1 MDTFGDLPFDI
12 LAPIL
17 HWCSCALVNRAFN
30 RTALPIIGK
39 TVLYHPATTLN
50 SRPEL
55 AQYVKHI
62 TETGAVH
69 CGMLY
74 RYPNITRDTVIAL
87 SRCKNLQSLT
97 WTDDG
102 STSSH
107 ILFGFLNALH
117 SIPIRNLTIQ
127 SNGDLGEDVWST
139 LKKRTGLHKLSIWCM
154 EGPPRVLQGWSPLL
168 GDTLESLELG
178 RCAGVPT
185 TIIIEVLS
193 GLPLLR
199 HLRLKGVPSPA
210 IPLIAT
216 YLPQLESLDT
226 DYVQSYS
233 TRKEKLDHPIPN
245 IRQLTIHTSSIDEMG
260 LDRLWRWILDLVPKA
275 GLETFKLDAYTVSGE
290 AAIPRRFI
298 LDLAQVHGRTLRHFE
313 VGEAG
318 MTMTDIECLCT
329 KFAEIE
335 SIGCSVLSTDIS
347 KIIKSIQPA
356 KNLISLRLQ
365 MQWMPAGY
373 GRPTSRAMLF
383 TAEDAEKM
391 MLRDES
397 SVLRVIAIGT
407 VLYSGKW
414 IKNSF
419 GVSFKVTEDD
429 GRRT

>member
-1 MDTFGDLPFDI
+1 MDGRRVDVEP
-12 LAPIL
+12 
-17 HWCSCALVNRAFN
+17 H
-30 RTALPIIGK
+30 
-39 TVLYHPATTLN
+39 
-50 SRPEL
+50 
-55 AQYVKHI
+55 
-62 TETGAVH
+62 
-69 CGMLY
+69 
-74 RYPNITRDTVIAL
+74 
-87 SRCKNLQSLT
+87 
-97 WTDDG
+97 
-102 STSSH
+102 
-107 ILFGFLNALH
+107 
-117 SIPIRNLTIQ
+117 PIRVPQRATQHPYTQPDDPEQRRSGRGRVVDAQKAHRAAQALDMVH
-127 SNGDLGEDVWST
+127 GGPAA
-139 LKKRTGLHKLSIWCM
+139 
-154 EGPPRVLQGWSPLL
+154 GPPGLVAAPWRYARVSGAWGNICSSQSSILRVTDCYQ
-168 GDTLESLELG
+168 

-335 SIGCSVLSTDIS
+335 SIGCSVLSTDIV
-347 KIIKSIQPA
+347 
-356 KNLISLRLQ
+356 SLCCCFVGL
-365 MQWMPAGY
+365 P
-373 GRPTSRAMLF
+373 
-383 TAEDAEKM
+383 
-391 MLRDES
+391 
-397 SVLRVIAIGT
+397 
-407 VLYSGKW
+407 
-414 IKNSF
+414 
-419 GVSFKVTEDD
+419 
-429 GRRT
+429 